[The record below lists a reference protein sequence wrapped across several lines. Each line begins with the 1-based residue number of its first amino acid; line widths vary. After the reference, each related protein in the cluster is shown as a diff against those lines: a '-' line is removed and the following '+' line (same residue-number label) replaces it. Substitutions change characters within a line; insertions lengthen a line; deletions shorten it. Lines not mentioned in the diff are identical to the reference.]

1 AKGTTVLGRN
11 SQTVQSHVAGD
22 GEREYVAAL
31 KKKSN
36 GEKACDQDL
45 LIGVRVCNVD
55 KCPEIE
61 QGFLSNF
68 QDPQSSCGFAPC
80 EEFGCLDNPGS
91 KCSADKHCDP
101 VFFDQSGHV
110 DIHCTVVLLRPSD
123 SSVVYCG
130 ETGPHV
136 IIRATR
142 SNTATTAMMVPI
154 GEAVLSELKEEQ
166 LKEERKNAEER
177 QSLDALENV
186 TNSAYEDNDNNIGV
200 KIEMREIQDNDEEE
214 VDAAQNNEVGFKYK
228 KGERASSVDLLDED
242 IESEIDKQFKNMSKM
257 LLLSIA
263 YAANIGGTAT
273 LTGTAPNLI
282 LSGQVSKLV
291 LTVVHIELSSK
302 SWDRFCHVVHVC
314 IVVLF
319 YRLFPESPGI
329 GFATWFMYAF
339 PEMLILLF
347 VAWVWLQMLFL
358 GLRCCCKKGGEQN
371 RDQANAAKKVLQQQ
385 YSALGP
391 MSFAEKGVLVHF
403 ILLALLWLF
412 RDPKFMPGWAIIFKK
427 DYVRDGTV
435 AMIIA
440 FSLFICPSEKP
451 KILCWNPEGAVTKP
465 PVALLT
471 WNITARKLPWNIIIL
486 LGSGFALAK
495 ACKVSGLSVW
505 LGLQLV
511 GLKAI
516 PSWAIVTVVCVLIT
530 TFTEVTSNTAT
541 ATIFLPI
548 LAALAESIQVN
559 PWYLMIPA
567 TVSCSFAFMLP
578 VATPPNAIVFAS
590 GKLKVSDMV
599 RMPKLDSA

>member
-1 AKGTTVLGRN
+1 ESRCAYGILVMAVYWVTEVIPLAVTALLPMVLFPLLGVVGSKEISPPYFQDTNVLFIGGLIVAVAIEHWMLHKRIALRVLLLVGTQPRRLMLGFMLV
-11 SQTVQSHVAGD
+11 TA
-22 GEREYVAAL
+22 
-31 KKKSN
+31 
-36 GEKACDQDL
+36 
-45 LIGVRVCNVD
+45 
-55 KCPEIE
+55 
-61 QGFLSNF
+61 FLSMWI
-68 QDPQSSCGFAPC
+68 C
-80 EEFGCLDNPGS
+80 
-91 KCSADKHCDP
+91 
-101 VFFDQSGHV
+101 
-110 DIHCTVVLLRPSD
+110 
-123 SSVVYCG
+123 
-130 ETGPHV
+130 
-136 IIRATR
+136 
-142 SNTATTAMMVPI
+142 NTATTAMMVPI

-177 QSLDALENV
+177 QSLEALVNV
-186 TNSAYEDNDNNIGV
+186 TNSANEDNDNNIGV

-214 VDAAQNNEVGFKYK
+214 VDAAQNNEVGVKYE
-228 KGERASSVDLLDED
+228 KGARFVNDYYLMFTQLDDKSEVCMSW
-242 IESEIDKQFKNMSKM
+242 SEIDKQFKNMSKM

-273 LTGTAPNLI
+273 LIGTVPNLI

-291 LTVVHIELSSK
+291 LTVVRIEVVVVLRE

-314 IVVLF
+314 IVVLLL

-347 VAWVWLQMLFL
+347 VAWVWLQLLFL
-358 GLRCCCKKGGEQN
+358 GLRCCCKKGVEQN
-371 RDQANAAKKVLQQQ
+371 RDQSNAAKKVLQQQ

-451 KILCWNPEGAVTKP
+451 KILCWNPEGVVTKP

-471 WNITARKLPWNIIIL
+471 WNITARKLPWNIVIL

-530 TFTEVTSNTAT
+530 TLTEVTSNSAT

-578 VATPPNAIVFAS
+578 VATPANAIVFAS